1 MGCRTRTNRNLA
13 IRTFPTEALDF
24 LHELLHLCFD
34 VEPHDACSA
43 RF

>member
-1 MGCRTRTNRNLA
+1 VGCRTGTYRSLA
-13 IRTFPTEALDF
+13 IGTFPAETLDF